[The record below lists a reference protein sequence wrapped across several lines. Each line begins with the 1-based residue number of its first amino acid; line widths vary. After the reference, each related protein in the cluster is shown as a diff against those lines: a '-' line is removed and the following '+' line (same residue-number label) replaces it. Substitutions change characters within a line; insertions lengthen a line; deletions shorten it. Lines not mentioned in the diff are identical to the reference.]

1 MNDAPRLF
9 AFPGGLRLPG
19 HKEPATRAP
28 SRACPLP
35 PTLVLPLS
43 QHAGRPARA
52 DVEPGMRVARGQR
65 IAHAEGLGAHLHA
78 PAAGVVVAIEDRPV
92 PHASGLPGPCIV
104 IAVDAADPAAQSMAA
119 LPDWQARE
127 PAVLRA
133 RIEDAGIVGLGG
145 AAFPTAGK
153 LGRPIDLL
161 VLNGAECEPWIA
173 CDEMLLRERAPAVL
187 DGGRV
192 IARIVGARR
201 IVLAIE
207 DRMHGALAAARAA
220 LGDATDIALVE
231 VPTIYP
237 EGGERQLIRV
247 LTGAE
252 VPSGG
257 LPADLGVLCHNVGT
271 AAAVADAVLR
281 GLPLTERYVSVTGA
295 GVADPATFRAA
306 IGTPIEWLVAQA
318 GGYADGAE
326 RLVMGGPMMGRA
338 LPTDAVPLVKGANCV
353 LVLTAREL
361 RDPAPELPCIRCGEC
376 ARVCPASLLPQ
387 QLHWHLRAGDFEE
400 VEAHALRDCIE
411 CGLCAHVCP
420 SHIPLVEWYR
430 WGKTELRVQAED
442 RTRAAA
448 SRERFEA
455 RKARL
460 AREEAERAARLAARR
475 AAAPAAT
482 PAGAE
487 DDPVA
492 AALARAEAKKRAAAT
507 EDADGA

>member
-1 MNDAPRLF
+1 MNAPQRLF

-19 HKEPATRAP
+19 HKDAATRAP

-35 PTLVLPLS
+35 PRLVLPLS
-43 QHAGRPARA
+43 QHAGQPARPEVA
-52 DVEPGMRVARGQR
+52 PGERVARGQR
-65 IAHAEGLGAHLHA
+65 IARAEGLGAHLHA
-78 PAAGVVVAIEDRPV
+78 PAAGVVVAIEEHPV
-92 PHASGLPGPCIV
+92 PHASGLPAPCIV
-104 IAVDAADPAAQSMAA
+104 IDVDPAAGEAALLPA
-119 LPDWQARE
+119 LPDWPAIE
-127 PAVLRA
+127 PAALRA

-173 CDEMLLRERAPAVL
+173 CDEMLLRERAPAVR
-187 DGGRV
+187 DGGR
-192 IARIVGARR
+192 ILARIVGASR

-207 DRMHGALAAARAA
+207 DRMHGALAAAREA
-220 LGDATDIALVE
+220 LAGADDIAVVA

-281 GLPLTERYVSVTGA
+281 GLPLVERYVSVTGA
-295 GVADPATFRAA
+295 GVADPVTLRAA

-318 GGYADGAE
+318 GGYRADAE

-338 LPTDAVPLVKGANCV
+338 LPTDAVPLVKAANCV
-353 LVLTAREL
+353 LVLTAAEL
-361 RDPAPELPCIRCGEC
+361 RDDAPELPCIRCGEC
-376 ARVCPASLLPQ
+376 VRVCPARLLPQ
-387 QLHWHLRAGDFEE
+387 QLHWHLRAGDFDE

-430 WGKTELRVQAED
+430 WGKTELRVRAED
-442 RTRAAA
+442 RRRSDLA
-448 SRERFEA
+448 RERFEA
-455 RKARL
+455 RKGRL
-460 AREEAERAARLAARR
+460 EREDAERAARLAARR
-475 AAAPAAT
+475 ASAPAAT
-482 PAGAE
+482 AGDA

-492 AALARAEAKKRAAAT
+492 AALARAEAKKRGAAT

>member
-1 MNDAPRLF
+1 MNAPPRLF

-35 PTLVLPLS
+35 PELVLPLS

-52 DVEPGMRVARGQR
+52 EVAPGVRVARGQR
-65 IAHAEGLGAHLHA
+65 IARADGLGAHLHA
-78 PAAGVVVAIEDRPV
+78 PAAGTVRAIEDRPV
-92 PHASGLPGPCIV
+92 PHASGLAAPCIV
-104 IAVDAADPAAQSMAA
+104 LALDPQATDEVAMSPIADWRASDPAA
-119 LPDWQARE
+119 
-127 PAVLRA
+127 LRA

-153 LGRPIDLL
+153 LGRAIDLL

-173 CDEMLLRERAPAVL
+173 CDEMLLRERAAAVL
-187 DGGRV
+187 EGGR
-192 IARIVGARR
+192 ILARIVGATR
-201 IVLAIE
+201 ILLAIE
-207 DRMHGALAAARAA
+207 DRMHGALAAAREA
-220 LGDATDIALVE
+220 LAGADDIAVVA

-281 GLPLTERYVSVTGA
+281 GQPLVERYVSVTGA
-295 GVADPATFRAA
+295 GVAEPATLRAA

-318 GGYADGAE
+318 GGYRDGAE

-338 LPTDAVPLVKGANCV
+338 LPTDAVPLVKAANCV
-353 LVLTAREL
+353 LVLTAAEL
-361 RDPAPELPCIRCGEC
+361 RDDAPELPCIRCGEC
-376 ARVCPASLLPQ
+376 VRVCPARLLPQ

-420 SHIPLVEWYR
+420 SHIPLVDWYR
-430 WGKTELRVQAED
+430 WGKTELRVRAED
-442 RTRAAA
+442 RQRAELA
-448 SRERFEA
+448 RERFEA

-460 AREEAERAARLAARR
+460 AAEESERAARLAARR
-475 AAAPAAT
+475 AAPLPAVG
-482 PAGAE
+482 PAG
-487 DDPVA
+487 DQDPVA
-492 AALARAEAKKRAAAT
+492 AALARAEAKKRAPAP